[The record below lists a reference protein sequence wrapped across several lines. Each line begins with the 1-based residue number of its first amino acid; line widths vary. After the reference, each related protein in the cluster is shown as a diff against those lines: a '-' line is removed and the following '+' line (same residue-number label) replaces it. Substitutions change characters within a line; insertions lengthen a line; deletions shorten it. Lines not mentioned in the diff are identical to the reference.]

1 MKAPPST
8 AEAIRLQL
16 ARVQH
21 LRETALQGALPDAVR
36 AVKGLQAKRF
46 KGTYADFL
54 RDPRYAPA
62 TQFFLD
68 ELYGEHDFAARD
80 QQFGR
85 IAGAI
90 ERLFP
95 DAVGQLAVDLAETH
109 ALTETL
115 DHHMAA
121 HWALASPDLSPE
133 ALYIR
138 CWRLTGQP
146 SDRARQL
153 AVVQHM
159 GAELQRLTRMK
170 SLLMALKL
178 MRQPAQAAGLG
189 TLQQFLERGFKAFA
203 HMRDAS
209 RLMGAIAERESAWI
223 EQLFHGDATVC
234 QQALQ
239 AEISPH

>member
-1 MKAPPST
+1 MKANPST
-8 AEAIRLQL
+8 AEAIRSQL

-21 LRETALQGALPDAVR
+21 LRDAAQLGPLVAALKS
-36 AVKGLQAKRF
+36 VKRFQAQRF

-54 RDPRYAPA
+54 SDPGFAPA

-68 ELYGEHDFAARD
+68 ELYGEHDFAERD

-95 DAVGQLAVDLAETH
+95 DAVGLLAVDLAETH
-109 ALTETL
+109 ALTEML
-115 DHHMAA
+115 DHQMAG
-121 HWALASPDLSPE
+121 HWAAAAPGTDAESN
-133 ALYIR
+133 YIR
-138 CWRLTGQP
+138 CWRLTGRAA
-146 SDRARQL
+146 DRARQL

-170 SLLMALKL
+170 SLLFALK
-178 MRQPAQAAGLG
+178 MMCQPAQAAGLG
-189 TLQQFLERGFKAFA
+189 ALQQFLERGFSAFA

-209 RLMGAIAERESAWI
+209 RLMEAIAEREAAWI
-223 EQLFHGDATVC
+223 EHLFHGDPSIC
-234 QQALQ
+234 QRALVD
-239 AEISPH
+239 ELSKS